1 MVTTLTIKIAGR
13 QTRVAVEGDL
23 SLTLTTA
30 LERVKLGNLIL
41 KTLNKRGFVW
51 ATSAI
56 LTLLPSGL
64 TGRLEPAGVDHYKFT
79 ALPIRL
85 SYSNLVNEDQ
95 APNIIRDWKC

>member
-1 MVTTLTIKIAGR
+1 MITTLTIEIAGR

-23 SLTLTTA
+23 RSTLTTA
-30 LERVKLGNLIL
+30 AERIKLGNLIL

-56 LTLLPSGL
+56 LTISESGL
-64 TGRLEPAGVDHYKFT
+64 NGRLEPAGYDHYKFE
-79 ALPIRL
+79 ARPIRL

-95 APNIIRDWKC
+95 APNIIRNWK